1 MAVILT
7 HAAFI
12 TLTLLCDK
20 ERSST
25 KEERSSNLP
34 MKKMKKSI
42 SCPELTVYG
51 NSVWD
56 HGMFVITYH
65 SKFHQSNNVL
75 IFVKPLI

>member
-20 ERSST
+20 ESSST
-25 KEERSSNLP
+25 KKERSSNLP
-34 MKKMKKSI
+34 MKKSI

-65 SKFHQSNNVL
+65 SKFHQRNNVL

>member
-12 TLTLLCDK
+12 SLALLCDK

-25 KEERSSNLP
+25 KEERISNQP
-34 MKKMKKSI
+34 MKKSI
-42 SCPELTVYG
+42 SSPELTVYG
-51 NSVWD
+51 TVFQY

-65 SKFHQSNNVL
+65 SKFHQLNNVL
-75 IFVKPLI
+75 IFENPLI